1 MPRSQSSATPP
12 VIQLDETSAVPKYQ
26 QIVTQVRA
34 LVAAGALA
42 PGAALPSVRQLATD
56 LGINVNTVLAAYHA
70 LQAEQIVLVRR
81 GARLTI
87 HPRLACLVQPRDGD
101 LLRIRSAL
109 ERTRTDALLAGIS
122 PEQLRA
128 LASEV
133 FAG

>member
-1 MPRSQSSATPP
+1 MPPSQSSTAVP
-12 VIQLDETSAVPKYQ
+12 VIQLDDASPTPKYQ

-42 PGAALPSVRQLATD
+42 PGVPLPSVRQLASD

-70 LQAEQIVLVRR
+70 LEAEQIVLVRR
-81 GARLTI
+81 GARFTI
-87 HPRLACLVQPRDGD
+87 HPRLARPAQPRDGD
-101 LLRIRSAL
+101 LARIRFAL

-122 PEQLRA
+122 PQHLRA
-128 LASEV
+128 LANEI

>member
-1 MPRSQSSATPP
+1 MPPSQPSAAPP

-42 PGAALPSVRQLATD
+42 PGAPLPSVRQLASD

-87 HPRLACLVQPRDGD
+87 HPRLARPAQPRDGD
-101 LLRIRSAL
+101 LMRIRSAL
-109 ERTRTDALLAGIS
+109 ERTRTDALLAGIA
-122 PEQLRA
+122 PEQLRT

>member
-1 MPRSQSSATPP
+1 MPPAEPSAAPP

-26 QIVTQVRA
+26 QIVTQVRT

-42 PGAALPSVRQLATD
+42 PGAPLPSVRQLATD
-56 LGINVNTVLAAYHA
+56 LGINVNTVLVAYHA
-70 LQAEQIVLVRR
+70 LEAEQIVLARR

-87 HPRLACLVQPRDGD
+87 HPRLAHAMQPRDGD
-101 LLRIRSAL
+101 LMRIRSAL

-122 PEQLRA
+122 PAQLRA

-133 FAG
+133 FSG